1 MQMGR
6 GIRGRFKAAMP
17 AMSMV
22 LAQIV
27 FAGLNILYKI
37 AVDRGMSLRVLVT
50 YRFIVG
56 AAFLAPIA
64 LFLESTVWFLIL
76 TFLVQEEQG
85 KAHPYRACGILLLW
99 IVRGIVGTE
108 SVHNFHEDDLCII
121 RICNEQLATNIHLH
135 LGHHLQNNE
144 LAGGEVFAK
153 LNRMERLAIRKTAG
167 QAKIVGTLIGLG
179 GAMLLSFYR
188 GANIQPWPVQTHLL
202 HHLDRGGSKA
212 TGNRALGSLLAVG
225 STLCYSVW
233 LILQTLQARL
243 SEHYPH
249 PYTSTALLCLMAA
262 IQSACFAGICD
273 KEAAAWKLRWDV
285 KLLTVIYAG
294 VMVSGLM
301 LTLSSWCVQKRGPL
315 FVAVFNPLMLIIV
328 VVFSSLFL
336 NETLQL
342 GSVLGGVLIVI
353 GLYVVL
359 WGKGKEKQELPKLPS
374 RRSVTQA
381 ATTTAASAS
390 ICPESS
396 SSLSSDG
403 EKPGVS
409 GEP

>member
-56 AAFLAPIA
+56 AAFLAPMA
-64 LFLESTVWFLIL
+64 LFLERRNRERLTPLVLVESFCCGLFGGSLAQNLYIASMKMTSASFVSAMSNLQPTFTFIL
-76 TFLVQEEQG
+76 
-85 KAHPYRACGILLLW
+85 A
-99 IVRGIVGTE
+99 
-108 SVHNFHEDDLCII
+108 II
-121 RICNEQLATNIHLH
+121 
-135 LGHHLQNNE
+135 
-144 LAGGEVFAK
+144 F
-153 LNRMERLAIRKTAG
+153 RMERLAIRKAAG

-188 GANIQPWPVQTHLL
+188 GANIQSWSVQTHLL
-202 HHLDRGGSKA
+202 HHPDRGGSKA

-233 LILQTLQARL
+233 LILQARL

-262 IQSACFAGICD
+262 VQSACFAGICD

-301 LTLSSWCVQKRGPL
+301 LTVSSWCVQKRGPL

-336 NETLQL
+336 NETLHL
-342 GSVLGGVLIVI
+342 GSVLGGALIVI

-359 WGKGKEKQELPKLPS
+359 WGKGKEKQEMAKLPS

-381 ATTTAASAS
+381 TTTTAASAS

-403 EKPGVS
+403 QKPGVS
-409 GEP
+409 GEV